1 MESDLTPFDQFLV
14 KYILIPKRF
23 LFSFQKQ
30 EKVYWDIFIILLSI
44 FNSFS
49 TPVRMANNFND
60 FEGSD
65 EHTQRV
71 GIKIIENF
79 VDACFTIDLIV
90 AFFTSFRNNK
100 GIEVWDSKLIALN
113 YIMSKRFLTDFGSLI
128 GQTISYINP
137 ESPLTI
143 LSVLKMT
150 RIMRIGRAITES
162 NMNKN

>member
-113 YIMSKRFLTDFGSLI
+113 YIMS
-128 GQTISYINP
+128 
-137 ESPLTI
+137 
-143 LSVLKMT
+143 
-150 RIMRIGRAITES
+150 
-162 NMNKN
+162 